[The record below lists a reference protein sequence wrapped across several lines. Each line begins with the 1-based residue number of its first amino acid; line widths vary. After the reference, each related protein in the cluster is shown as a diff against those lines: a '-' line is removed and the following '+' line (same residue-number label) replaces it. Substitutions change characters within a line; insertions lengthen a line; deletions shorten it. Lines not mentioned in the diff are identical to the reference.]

1 MSFTNPDQGEE
12 QKTDQLTFKVGDREY
27 DVNAAATKIENADNH
42 ISKLESENAEFRERM
57 ASLEAKLEQSM
68 KIEEAL
74 ETMKA
79 NKEGSI
85 AENVQPEQNTTGLSE
100 EQIAAI
106 TQSKMEEYLA
116 AQQMKQQQEQA
127 QSLAEQTYRETAEK
141 LVGIYGD
148 KVDEAVANKAKEM
161 GVPASELFN
170 MAKSP
175 ASAKLLLDAMTPKG
189 GSTER
194 TPSAGYNTSSLYGG
208 EQEKSF
214 LNQVEGK
221 QLTSST
227 ILDLLNTNGANY

>member
-1 MSFTNPDQGEE
+1 MSFTNPDQGDE
-12 QKTDQLTFKVGDREY
+12 QTTDQLTFKVGDREY

-79 NKEGSI
+79 TKEQG
-85 AENVQPEQNTTGLSE
+85 AENVQLEQNTTGLSE

-106 TQSKMEEYLA
+106 TQKKMEEYLA
-116 AQQMKQQQEQA
+116 GKEARQAQEAA
-127 QSLAEQTYRETAEK
+127 QSLAERTYKETAET
-141 LVGIYGD
+141 LVNIYGD
-148 KVDEAVANKAKEM
+148 KVDDAVNKKAQEL

-175 ASAKLLLDAMTPKG
+175 VTAKLLLETMTPKS
-189 GSTER
+189 GSTDR
-194 TPSAGYNTSSLYGG
+194 TPSGGYNTSSLYG
-208 EQEKSF
+208 EQQEKSF
-214 LNQVEGK
+214 LTGTEGK

-227 ILDLLNTNGANY
+227 ILDVLNSNGASY

>member
-1 MSFTNPDQGEE
+1 MSFTNPDQGNE
-12 QKTDQLTFKVGDREY
+12 QPTDQLTFKVGDREY

-42 ISKLESENAEFRERM
+42 ISKLEAENAEFRERM

-79 NKEGSI
+79 TKEHS
-85 AENVQPEQNTTGLSE
+85 AENVQLEQNTTGLSE

-106 TQSKMEEYLA
+106 TQKKMEEYLA
-116 AQQMKQQQEQA
+116 GQQAKQAQEAA
-127 QSLAEQTYRETAEK
+127 QSLAERTYKETAET
-141 LVGIYGD
+141 LVNIYGD
-148 KVDEAVANKAKEM
+148 KVDEAVNKKAKEL

-175 ASAKLLLDAMTPKG
+175 VTAKLLLETMTPKS
-189 GSTER
+189 GSTDR
-194 TPSAGYNTSSLYGG
+194 TPLGGYNTSSLYG
-208 EQEKSF
+208 EQQEKSF

-227 ILDLLNTNGANY
+227 ILDLLNSNGASY